1 MSEKRKEP
9 FGDLMK
15 SMNQFFHE
23 KPVKNFMQTMD
34 DFFKNPFP
42 FATSF
47 HVEVNENAEDYII
60 KAELPGIN
68 REQIE
73 LNAIN
78 NYIKI
83 TIHRL
88 DIETR
93 EDDLQ
98 QIYQKK
104 QAFQQSTRTI
114 PLPFIIDESTIQA
127 SHTNGLLIVKV
138 PKPKGKRIN
147 LQ

>member
-1 MSEKRKEP
+1 
-9 FGDLMK
+9 MK

-47 HVEVNENAEDYII
+47 HIEVNENADDYII

-88 DIETR
+88 DIETS

-98 QIYQKK
+98 QVYQKNK
-104 QAFQQSTRTI
+104 HSNNQQGRS
-114 PLPFIIDESTIQA
+114 PYLLLSMKAPFK
-127 SHTNGLLIVKV
+127 LLT
-138 PKPKGKRIN
+138 PMAY
-147 LQ
+147 LS